1 MNDHGLLCTAVLA
14 PLSPSAA
21 LLSLL
26 PPDISHH
33 HLFLTSET
41 TTSTTQHSSS
51 ELPDMVNSVLGVVH
65 GIMEYSDRMD
75 GEEGIIDIQPSN
87 D

>member
-1 MNDHGLLCTAVLA
+1 MNDHGLLSTAILG

-26 PPDISHH
+26 DPEISHH

-41 TTSTTQHSSS
+41 TTSAPTRSSS
-51 ELPDMVNSVLGVVH
+51 ELPHAVNSVLGVVY
-65 GIMEYSDRMD
+65 GTMEDSDLMD
-75 GEEGIIDIQPSN
+75 GEEGKY
-87 D
+87 